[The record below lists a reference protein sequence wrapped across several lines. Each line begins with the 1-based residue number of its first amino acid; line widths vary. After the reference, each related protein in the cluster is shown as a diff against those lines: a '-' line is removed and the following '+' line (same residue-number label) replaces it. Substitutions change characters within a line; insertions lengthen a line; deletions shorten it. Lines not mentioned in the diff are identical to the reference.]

1 MTLVV
6 ATTEEYTQNSE
17 ICMNTRIFSLENLP
31 WCCCLCPMLSSVAL
45 VDDTFEDELFCH
57 FVTSHSNLEKLVLC

>member
-31 WCCCLCPMLSSVAL
+31 
-45 VDDTFEDELFCH
+45 
-57 FVTSHSNLEKLVLC
+57 